1 MLYFIWLLSVHL
13 AGKKVW
19 NKVSTTEDLEYSVSG
34 LNEGTAYHLQVAAEN
49 EIGTGPFVE
58 LSRPAVPKSQ
68 YSKYCQ
74 SSLVF
79 CQIYVFSH

>member
-1 MLYFIWLLSVHL
+1 M
-13 AGKKVW
+13 
-19 NKVSTTEDLEYSVSG
+19 STTEDLEYSVSG

-68 YSKYCQ
+68 YSKYSQFLLFFC
-74 SSLVF
+74 LV
-79 CQIYVFSH
+79 YVFSH